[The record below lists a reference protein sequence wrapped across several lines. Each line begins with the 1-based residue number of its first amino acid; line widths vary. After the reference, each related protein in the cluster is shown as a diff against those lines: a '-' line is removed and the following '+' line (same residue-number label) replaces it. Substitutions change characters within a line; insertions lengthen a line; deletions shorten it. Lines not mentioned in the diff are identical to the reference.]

1 MEAQAPPA
9 RAAGPEGTEGP
20 DPGDRPDDPRGLAG
34 YVTLVGAFGGMVA
47 AATVAAKVTGRE
59 VPERVSPLDVA
70 MASLATHKLSRLI
83 AKEKVTRFAR
93 APFTEVRAEPRP
105 GGRTLKEKPR
115 NGSVRGAVGELLL
128 CPYCLDQWLA
138 AGFTAGLV
146 LAPRPTR
153 LVAATYSAEAIAD
166 FLHVGW
172 LAARRHA

>member
-9 RAAGPEGTEGP
+9 PATSPESQDSVSSPEAS
-20 DPGDRPDDPRGLAG
+20 RGLAG
-34 YVTLVGAFGGMVA
+34 YVTLVGAFGGMIA
-47 AATVAAKVTGRE
+47 AATVAARSMGRE

-70 MASLATHKLSRLI
+70 MAGLATHKLSRLI

-105 GGRTLKEKPR
+105 GGRTLREKPR
-115 NGSVRGAVGELLL
+115 GGTIRGAVGELLL
-128 CPYCLDQWLA
+128 CPYCLDQWLS

-153 LVAATYSAEAIAD
+153 LVAATYTAEAIAD

-172 LAARRHA
+172 LAARKHT

>member
-1 MEAQAPPA
+1 MEAHAPAAPSTSPESPDSG
-9 RAAGPEGTEGP
+9 AGPGA
-20 DPGDRPDDPRGLAG
+20 PRGLAG

-47 AATVAAKVTGRE
+47 AATVAAKAMGRE

-70 MASLATHKLSRLI
+70 MAGLATHKLSRLI
-83 AKEKVTRFAR
+83 AKEKITRFAR
-93 APFTEVRAEPRP
+93 APFTEVQAEPSP
-105 GGRTLKEKPR
+105 GGRALREKPR
-115 NGSVRGAVGELLL
+115 KGSVRGAVGELLL
-128 CPYCLDQWLA
+128 CPYCLDQWLS

-172 LAARRHA
+172 LAARKHT